1 MRVDDKGNALSWTNS
16 LSAGYVKIKRLA
28 DDVEL
33 PKKAHIDDAG
43 FDLRAHLPND
53 EFHEWG
59 GGKVNG
65 IKIRPGETVM
75 IGTGIAMSIP
85 VGYFGGVFARSGL
98 STKEGLRPAN
108 CVGVVD
114 CSYTGEVM
122 VPLYNDSNETR
133 IITNGQR
140 IAQLVILPC
149 PDVELVEVDNLDKT
163 TRNDGGFGSSGV

>member
-1 MRVDDKGNALSWTNS
+1 MSIKIQVKKTHNS
-16 LSAGYVKIKRLA
+16 AKM
-28 DDVEL
+28 
-33 PKKAHIDDAG
+33 PTKAFQSDAG
-43 FDLRAHLPND
+43 LDLYSCLPD
-53 EFHEWG
+53 AEFHEWG

-75 IGTGIAMSIP
+75 IGAGIAMSIP
-85 VGYFGGVFARSGL
+85 DGYFGGVFARSGL

-114 CSYTGEVM
+114 CSYTGEII

-133 IITNGQR
+133 IVTNGQR
-140 IAQLVILPC
+140 IAQLVIMPC
-149 PDVELVEVDNLDKT
+149 PAVELVEVKNLDKT

>member
-1 MRVDDKGNALSWTNS
+1 MPHR
-16 LSAGYVKIKRLA
+16 
-28 DDVEL
+28 
-33 PKKAHIDDAG
+33 AHETDAG
-43 FDLRAHLPND
+43 ADLYAHCPDAKFREWNGGVNVD
-53 EFHEWG
+53 EC
-59 GGKVNG
+59 NG
-65 IKIRPGETVM
+65 IKIRPCETVM

-98 STKEGLRPAN
+98 ATKEGLRPAN

-133 IITNGQR
+133 IITHGQR

-149 PDVELVEVDNLDKT
+149 PAVEWVEVDNLDKT
-163 TRNDGGFGSSGV
+163 ARNDGGFGSSGV

>member
-1 MRVDDKGNALSWTNS
+1 MV
-16 LSAGYVKIKRLA
+16 
-28 DDVEL
+28 
-33 PKKAHIDDAG
+33 
-43 FDLRAHLPND
+43 
-53 EFHEWG
+53 
-59 GGKVNG
+59 
-65 IKIRPGETVM
+65 
-75 IGTGIAMSIP
+75 GTGIAMSIP
-85 VGYFGGVFARSGL
+85 VGYFGGIFARSGL

-149 PDVELVEVDNLDKT
+149 PAVEFVEVDNLDKT